1 MNNAIQ
7 IIFTNFNR
15 IGNFWEDNS
24 GLWRDYY
31 FTSEQNQNKLF
42 LPLNPITEKLFYT
55 STGDGQKHNKRL
67 IVSALVENPICWK
80 ISKVENHN
88 PMGLQKITLAQEDFN
103 RATDYVN
110 LETGE
115 MYADYYCS
123 NVEPT
128 IEEIKQK
135 QDPEQEDIYTV
146 SCIIESSTTSIK
158 AGGSYKLLTALF
170 VDSLNEDVTSEY
182 EPSIIWKAYID
193 DEDITESDLITFKG
207 QSRNNKIKIK
217 FANDKTYLEK
227 KLTITCESN
236 DVIGSKDLEIIAL

>member
-1 MNNAIQ
+1 MPYLPNEQ
-7 IIFTNFNR
+7 IGEQTF
-15 IGNFWEDNS
+15 DNS
-24 GLWRDYY
+24 GLWRDFY

-42 LPLNPITEKLFYT
+42 LPLNPISEKLFYT
-55 STGDGQKHNKRL
+55 SLGDGQKHNKRL

-115 MYADYYCS
+115 MFADYYTS
-123 NVEPT
+123 TVEPT
-128 IEEIKQK
+128 IEEQVHE
-135 QDPEQEDIYTV
+135 QDEQDQPDTNTV
-146 SCIIESSTTSIK
+146 SCTIQSSTTFIK
-158 AGGSYKLLTALF
+158 VGGSYKLLTALF
-170 VDSLNEDVTSEY
+170 IDSLNEDVTSEY
-182 EPSIIWKAYID
+182 ESSITWKAYID
-193 DEDITESDLITFKG
+193 DEDITESDLIIFKG
-207 QSRNNKIKIK
+207 QSRNSKIKIK